1 LRNLNTKLLKE
12 KGITL
17 VVQGKF
23 EKRVLDQLIWDIE
36 IAFGWPVSLVPFT
49 HDILP
54 YFDAARKQYDANRLL
69 DLVYREYSANSVKT
83 IGLFQVD
90 LFIPILT
97 YIFGQAQHNGSTGIA
112 SLYRLRNQQY
122 GIKGNER
129 ILYDRFRK
137 VVIHELGHA
146 FGLIHCHVPVCVM
159 RPGTYVED
167 IDQKKSQFCN
177 KCREQLESSLASI

>member
-1 LRNLNTKLLKE
+1 MKKE
-12 KGITL
+12 GITL
-17 VVQGKF
+17 VVQGRF
-23 EKRVLDQLIWDIE
+23 EKIFPDQLARDVE
-36 IAFGWPVSLVPFT
+36 AAFGRQVLVVPFT

-69 DLVYREYSANSVKT
+69 KLIHTEYSAGSFKT

-97 YIFGQAQHNGSTGIA
+97 YIFGQAQYNGSTGIA
-112 SLYRLRNQQY
+112 SVYRLRNEQY
-122 GIKGNER
+122 GMPGDEKL
-129 ILYDRFRK
+129 LYERFRK
-137 VVIHELGHA
+137 VVIHELGHT

-167 IDQKKSQFCN
+167 IDQKNHWFCN
-177 KCREQLESSLASI
+177 KCSSELETAFNNHS

>member
-1 LRNLNTKLLKE
+1 LEE
-12 KGITL
+12 KRITL

-23 EKRVLDQLIWDIE
+23 ETSFLNRMAKDVG
-36 IAFGWPVSLVPFT
+36 IAYGWPVSHVPLT
-49 HDILP
+49 HDIVP

-69 DLVYREYSANSVKT
+69 QLVHAEYSSGSLKT

-97 YIFGQAQHNGSTGIA
+97 YIFGQAQYNGSTGIA
-112 SLYRLRNQQY
+112 SVYRLRNEQY
-122 GIKGNER
+122 GMQGDEKL
-129 ILYDRFRK
+129 LYERFRK

-146 FGLIHCHVPVCVM
+146 FGLIHCHVPICVM

-167 IDQKKSQFCN
+167 IDQKKHQFCK
-177 KCREQLESSLASI
+177 KCSAALEAALASY

>member
-1 LRNLNTKLLKE
+1 LEK

-23 EKRVLDQLIWDIE
+23 ETSFLDRIIKDIG
-36 IAFGWPVSLVPFT
+36 ITFGWPVSVMPLN

-69 DLVYREYSANSVKT
+69 QLVHAEYSSDSLKT

-97 YIFGQAQHNGSTGIA
+97 YIFGQARYNGSTGIA
-112 SLYRLRNQQY
+112 SVYRLRNEQY
-122 GIKGNER
+122 GMPANEKL
-129 ILYDRFRK
+129 LYERFRK

-146 FGLIHCHVPVCVM
+146 FGLIHCHVPICVM

-167 IDQKKSQFCN
+167 IDQKKHLFCN
-177 KCREQLESSLASI
+177 KCSTELEAKLFSY